1 MAKISNLLLATLALA
16 TLIPS
21 TGQGATPDVQ
31 NKGYLVDGSGN
42 FVENGTGLC
51 WHTGQWSRATPSEP
65 CDPVPKVAVV
75 VIPVAPVA
83 KAAAPEPVAPPPVV
97 AKPTKISFSGD
108 MLFTFDKSE
117 LRPRGREL
125 LDDLVRQLEDAASST
140 IVITGHADRIG
151 RDSYNQALSERRAQA
166 VKDYLVGKNIAASRI
181 QAMGKG
187 ETEPVTK
194 PDECKG
200 AKSAK
205 VIACLQPDR
214 RVDVEM
220 TGTTTTTTTVAP

>member
-1 MAKISNLLLATLALA
+1 
-16 TLIPS
+16 
-21 TGQGATPDVQ
+21 
-31 NKGYLVDGSGN
+31 
-42 FVENGTGLC
+42 
-51 WHTGQWSRATPSEP
+51 
-65 CDPVPKVAVV
+65 
-75 VIPVAPVA
+75 
-83 KAAAPEPVAPPPVV
+83 VV

-108 MLFTFDKSE
+108 TLFTFDKSE

-125 LDDLVRQLEDAASST
+125 LDDLVRQLEGAASST

-151 RDSYNQALSERRAQA
+151 SDSYNQALSERRAQA
-166 VKDYLVGKNIAASRI
+166 VRDYLVGKNIAASRI

-194 PDECKG
+194 PGDCKG